1 MATSVS
7 INRLFFSLVTAYMAL
22 LVAGLLGFRWYVS
35 YPDEIAG
42 QLREQQQ
49 AIDSLNAAIIL
60 NQQQLVTQTRDYAT
74 WDDTWFYVQNRN
86 QAYIDSNFVGDTFD
100 SLNLIGAMIIDS
112 RARNIISW
120 HYDLE
125 TGELLQDALD
135 TETEIALA
143 RSKQMLTDG
152 GVYDVTLLGKQ
163 PALVGVSAITR
174 SDGTQAD
181 KGWLFF
187 WRPIDQ
193 AFLDNLSRITR
204 LEIRPI
210 LHARRNLQN
219 IAEPITDTAENH
231 QLCMLDR
238 LGRPE
243 VCMDIRFPNY
253 HPVQFMGTSTWI
265 MLAILAVVPTLFFW
279 LIMHLLIAPI
289 RNATL
294 FLESSVRT
302 RSIRNLEV
310 PEDGLQIREIRRL
323 LTAYNQLAST
333 VLEQKSALQQLTR
346 TDALTGIANRRAFDH
361 ALERAWFR
369 MNRYQQSMAL
379 VLIDIDHFKRFND
392 SAGHPAGDEV
402 LRQVAEVLANMA
414 RRTDEVAARFGGEE
428 FALIVYAH
436 STLEVESLRRNLHEA
451 IANLAIRHPDS
462 PTSEWITVSAG
473 IAWIRNSGEWL
484 SKTNQ
489 EDWLAYADMALYKG
503 KANGRNN
510 SVLTVF
516 DQQHPLEP
524 EATRQSVT

>member
-1 MATSVS
+1 
-7 INRLFFSLVTAYMAL
+7 MAL

-35 YPDEIAG
+35 YPNEIAG
-42 QLREQQQ
+42 VLREQQQ
-49 AIDSLNAAIIL
+49 AIDSLNAAITL
-60 NQQQLVTQTRDYAT
+60 SQQQLATQTRDYAT
-74 WDDTWFYVQNRN
+74 WDDTWFYVQDRN
-86 QAYIDSNFVGDTFD
+86 NTYIESNFVGDTFD
-100 SLNLIGAMIIDS
+100 SLNLIGAMIIDID
-112 RARNIISW
+112 AHNIISW
-120 HYDLE
+120 HYDR
-125 TGELLQDALD
+125 ELNNLTLD
-135 TETEIALA
+135 TLDTDTEISLA
-143 RSKQMLTDG
+143 RSKQMLTKDVA
-152 GVYDVTLLGKQ
+152 VYDVALLNKQ
-163 PALVGVSAITR
+163 PALVSVSAITR
-174 SDGTQAD
+174 SDGTRAD

-193 AFLDNLSRITR
+193 SFLDNLSRITR
-204 LEIRPI
+204 LEIHP
-210 LHARRNLQN
+210 LSHAQRNLQN
-219 IAEPITDTAENH
+219 IVNPLTKIKESH
-231 QLCMLDR
+231 QLCMHDR

-253 HPVQFMGTSTWI
+253 HPPEFMGVSTWI
-265 MLAILAVVPTLFFW
+265 MLGILAVVPSLFFW

-289 RNATL
+289 RKATL

-379 VLIDIDHFKRFND
+379 MLIDIDHFKRFND

-484 SKTNQ
+484 NKTTQ
-489 EDWLAYADMALYKG
+489 EDWLAYTDMALYKG

-524 EATRQSVT
+524 EATRQNVT